1 MARTSPEE
9 LKATK
14 LELLRI
20 VQSEGSS
27 IATGE
32 TAPDFPTCHLT
43 SSSFVTTPSCF
54 SLRAKAPRG

>member
-1 MARTSPEE
+1 MIAMLCKVALETVASP
-9 LKATK
+9 
-14 LELLRI
+14 I
-20 VQSEGSS
+20 IQGSS

-43 SSSFVTTPSCF
+43 SSSFVTMPSCF